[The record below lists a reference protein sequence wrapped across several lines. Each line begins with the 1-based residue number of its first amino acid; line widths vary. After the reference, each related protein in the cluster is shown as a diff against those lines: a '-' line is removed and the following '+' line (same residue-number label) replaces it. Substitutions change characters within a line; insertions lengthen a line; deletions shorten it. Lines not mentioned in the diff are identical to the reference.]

1 MPILPSNSVANL
13 CNCVRTNEN
22 GSLRKESHRLSENLI
37 RSHNGA
43 TSLQGG
49 PIAIWQWRPRWQPVI
64 RPASAAPTSGYD
76 AASFYPVLRGSAARR
91 HGLESIAEA
100 RF

>member
-1 MPILPSNSVANL
+1 MNSWAAI
-13 CNCVRTNEN
+13 
-22 GSLRKESHRLSENLI
+22 ES
-37 RSHNGA
+37 
-43 TSLQGG
+43 QD
-49 PIAIWQWRPRWQPVI
+49 
-64 RPASAAPTSGYD
+64 TSGYD